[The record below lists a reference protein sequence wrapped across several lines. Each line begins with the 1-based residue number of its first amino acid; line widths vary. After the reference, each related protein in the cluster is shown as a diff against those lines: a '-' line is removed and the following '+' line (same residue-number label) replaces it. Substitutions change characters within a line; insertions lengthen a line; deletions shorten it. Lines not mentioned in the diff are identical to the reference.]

1 MKPGETV
8 EARAEIPTSGLD
20 GVLVKRFTLNGDS
33 ASADWKK
40 VELIVR
46 ADIKPLLVAVPSR
59 VDLGT
64 LSKGSGTAKPFAVRS
79 LFENLPGMF
88 RSVESE
94 NPAVKVRVLQKMP
107 GMLRCEVSIDGESVP
122 VGEFVSR
129 IVFHFDSKEIP
140 RLELLVSGRRAG
152 ELSFLPSR
160 VVMTKSSG
168 RSAPDWVSLRSTMER
183 PFRVLEWSAPPGIEV
198 ACNDSKTTAQEHR
211 VALRAAGSTRIT
223 DHEGFEVVVVTDDAF
238 EERVRIPVV
247 LLQN

>member
-1 MKPGETV
+1 M
-8 EARAEIPTSGLD
+8 
-20 GVLVKRFTLNGDS
+20 NGDS
-33 ASADWKK
+33 ADQAWKQ

-59 VDLGT
+59 LDFGT
-64 LSKGSGTAKPFAVRS
+64 LSAGTEAAKPFAVRL

-152 ELSFLPSR
+152 TLSFLPSR

-168 RSAPDWVSLRSTMER
+168 RSAPYWVSLRSTMGR

-198 ACNDSKTTAQEHR
+198 ACDDSKTPAQEHR
-211 VALRAAGSTRIT
+211 VALRATSSTRKT
-223 DHEGFEVVVVTDDAF
+223 EHEGFEVVVVTDHVF

-247 LLQN
+247 LLRN